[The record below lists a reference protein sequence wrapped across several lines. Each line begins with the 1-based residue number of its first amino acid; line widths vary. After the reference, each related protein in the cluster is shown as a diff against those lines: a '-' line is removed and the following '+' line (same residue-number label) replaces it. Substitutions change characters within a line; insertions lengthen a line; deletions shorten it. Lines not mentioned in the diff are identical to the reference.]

1 MKRNRLK
8 LISAAALMLAASGLA
23 LAQQPVKLRYGTHL
37 GPKAPGVLEGVNV
50 FAEHVKTL
58 SKGTLDVEVYPSEQA
73 GKALQMFDLVRSGAV
88 DVGSIASAYISS
100 DKSPLLGIMEIP
112 GLAKSVCGISTVL
125 RKHALPGGVIYET
138 ELKPAGMR
146 LLAINPYPPYGPAA
160 SRNPINKVED
170 LKGMKMRVA
179 GGLMELTAQKLGG
192 VPVKLPSTEVYQALQ
207 RGTLD
212 TVLFSFLSVKEYDL
226 ASITKYGA
234 TGYSWGTPGD
244 TILISERRLQAMTK
258 EQQDAVI
265 EAGRRTT
272 EHWCKYVD
280 EKEAQF
286 QAEARAAGMNI
297 HTWTA
302 ADVAKLN
309 ALTAEV
315 PNEWA
320 KTLDGRGKP
329 ASKLLQEV
337 RAELAK

>member
-1 MKRNRLK
+1 MKRTSLK
-8 LISAAALMLAASGLA
+8 IVAAAALALAASGAA
-23 LAQQPVKLRYGTHL
+23 LAQQATKLRYGTHL
-37 GPKAPGVLEGVNV
+37 GPKAPGVLEGVNF
-50 FAEHVKTL
+50 FAEQVKTL
-58 SKGTLDVEVYPSEQA
+58 TKGSVEIEVYPSEQA

-125 RKHALPGGVIYET
+125 AKHALPGGVIYET

-160 SRNPINKVED
+160 SRSPISKIED

-179 GGLMELTAQKLGG
+179 GGLMELSAQKLGG

-226 ASITKYGA
+226 ATVAKYGA

-244 TILISERRLQAMTK
+244 TILISERRLASLPK
-258 EQQDAVI
+258 EQQDALI

-280 EKEAQF
+280 EKEAAF
-286 QAEARAAGMNI
+286 KADAVTAGMTI
-297 HTWTA
+297 HTWTPA
-302 ADVAKLN
+302 EVARLNDLIADV
-309 ALTAEV
+309 
-315 PNEWA
+315 PSEWA

-329 ASKLLQEV
+329 ASKLLQQV
-337 RAELAK
+337 RAEMK

>member
-1 MKRNRLK
+1 MKRASLK
-8 LISAAALMLAASGLA
+8 IVAAAAFALAASGAA
-23 LAQQPVKLRYGTHL
+23 LAQQATKLRYGTHL
-37 GPKAPGVLEGVNV
+37 GPKAPGVVEGVNF
-50 FAEHVKTL
+50 FAEQVKAMT
-58 SKGTLDVEVYPSEQA
+58 KGSIEIEVYPSEQA

-112 GLAKSVCGISTVL
+112 GLAKSVCGIATVL

-160 SRNPINKVED
+160 SRNPIAKIED

-192 VPVKLPSTEVYQALQ
+192 VPVKLPSTEVFQALQ

-226 ASITKYGA
+226 ATVAKYGA

-244 TILISERRLQAMTK
+244 TILISERRLASLTK
-258 EQQDAVI
+258 EQQDALI

-272 EHWCKYVD
+272 EHWCKFVD
-280 EKEAQF
+280 EKE
-286 QAEARAAGMNI
+286 EAFKADAKTAGMTI
-297 HTWTA
+297 HTWTPA
-302 ADVAKLN
+302 EVAKLN
-309 ALTAEV
+309 ELIADV

-329 ASKLLQEV
+329 ASKLLQQV
-337 RAELAK
+337 KAEMK

>member
-1 MKRNRLK
+1 MKRASLK
-8 LISAAALMLAASGLA
+8 VIAAAAFALAASGSA
-23 LAQQPVKLRYGTHL
+23 LAQQATKLRYGTHL
-37 GPKAPGVLEGVNV
+37 GPKAPGVVEGVNF
-50 FAEHVKTL
+50 FAEQVKTL
-58 SKGTLDVEVYPSEQA
+58 TKGSIEIEVYPSEQA

-125 RKHALPGGVIYET
+125 AKHALPGGVIYET

-160 SRNPINKVED
+160 SRNPIAKIED

-192 VPVKLPSTEVYQALQ
+192 VPVKLPSTEVFQALQ

-226 ASITKYGA
+226 ASVAKYGA

-244 TILISERRLQAMTK
+244 TILISERRLASLTK
-258 EQQDAVI
+258 EQQDALI

-272 EHWCKYVD
+272 EHWCKFVD
-280 EKEAQF
+280 EKEAVF
-286 QAEARAAGMNI
+286 KADAKTAGMTI
-297 HTWTA
+297 HTWTPA
-302 ADVAKLN
+302 EVAKMNELI
-309 ALTAEV
+309 ADV

-329 ASKLLQEV
+329 ASKLLQQV
-337 RAELAK
+337 RAEMK